1 MRKKENGDT
10 IDIRQKILT
19 AASNLMME
27 KGVKETSLKDI
38 ANAAGISKGTLY
50 YYYSAKDDII
60 FDITDRHLNNI
71 TYELADW
78 ISTISDDVTPEQKY
92 KVLIQTVL
100 NAETRDKLHLYLL
113 SDAVLSDD
121 TVKNRFKQRYEEW
134 RNSLEICMMIG
145 LQDESADYG
154 VLACLTVAAL
164 DGLIIQKL
172 VGSDDIPIDAIA
184 KLLSELRE

>member
-1 MRKKENGDT
+1 MRKKDNEDT

-19 AASNLMME
+19 AASSLMME

-60 FDITDRHLNNI
+60 FDITDKHLNQI
-71 TYELADW
+71 TYELAEW
-78 ISTISDDVTPEQKY
+78 ISTIPDDVTPEQKY
-92 KVLIQTVL
+92 KMLIETVL

-121 TVKNRFKQRYEEW
+121 TVKKRFKQRYEEW
-134 RNSLEICMMIG
+134 RNSLEICTMMG
-145 LQDESADYG
+145 FKDENADYG

-184 KLLSELRE
+184 KLLSKLR